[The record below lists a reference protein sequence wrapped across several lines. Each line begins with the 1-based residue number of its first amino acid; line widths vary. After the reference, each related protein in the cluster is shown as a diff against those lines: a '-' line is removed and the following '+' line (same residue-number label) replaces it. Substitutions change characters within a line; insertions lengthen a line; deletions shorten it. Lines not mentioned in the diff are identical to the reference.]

1 MNSIHNMPSDARV
14 WVYQSN
20 KALTDD
26 EVKSIQAE
34 GEKFLTDWNAH
45 GAALRASFEVLYNRF
60 VVIGVDEKQALASG
74 CSIDKSVHFI
84 KGLEQKFNL
93 NFFDRM
99 QVAYKNNKQILA
111 CSLSD
116 FEKLAEQKIVNE
128 DTIVFN
134 NMVSSKSSFEKE
146 WEVPLKN
153 SWQNRVLK

>member
-1 MNSIHNMPSDARV
+1 MNSIHTMPLDTRV

-20 KALTDD
+20 KALTDA
-26 EVKSIQAE
+26 EVKSIQEE
-34 GEKFLTDWNAH
+34 GEKFIADWSAH

-84 KGLEQKFNL
+84 KNLEQKFNL

-99 QVAYKNNKQILA
+99 QVAYKSNEQILA

-116 FEKLAEQKIVNE
+116 FEKLAEQNKVNE
-128 DTIVFN
+128 NTIVFN
-134 NMVSSKSSFEKE
+134 NMVSNKSSFEKE